1 MLIECTL
8 KQNGLTA
15 KVENKFFELLVYKL
29 VPPFDTDINITL
41 IYRKLSITI
50 TITITLTIT
59 AIKENVKFMSNS
71 TQIQIFTNLGQTKV
85 H

>member
-15 KVENKFFELLVYKL
+15 KVENKFFELLVHKL

-41 IYRKLSITI
+41 IYRKLS
-50 TITITLTIT
+50 ITITLTIT